1 MRLAEAAQQFV
12 LARARRAEHVGA
24 LDLGNLHREVADAAR
39 SSVSG
44 RDVGHRRPAA
54 GPVASWAGL
63 WMISLMEARTY
74 SA

>member
-1 MRLAEAAQQFV
+1 MGLAEAAQQFV
-12 LARARRAEHVGA
+12 LARARHAEYVGA
-24 LDLGNLHREVADAAR
+24 LDLGDLHREVADAAR

-54 GPVASWAGL
+54 CSVVSWAGL
-63 WMISLMEARTY
+63 WMISLMEVRAY